1 MIQNKQCRV
10 CGKDYEPCRTH
21 APRNGVFRWREVAC
35 SPECGAIYLNM
46 IQTSRS
52 NIVNAETDEF
62 GTVDG
67 SEIKTDTLDSKR
79 D

>member
-1 MIQNKQCRV
+1 MAQNKQCRV

-46 IQTSRS
+46 IQASRS

-62 GTVDG
+62 GAVDE
-67 SEIKTDTLDSKR
+67 SEIKTNTLDSKR